1 MKDTSNW
8 RSMVTADYQPF
19 FTASVAA
26 SSALI
31 GLLFVSVS
39 VAPEKVFGAQSD
51 PRRQAQALSAFSALV
66 NIFFISMTS
75 LIPDIRLGIVVTIVA
90 AVSLLQTLALLVMVP
105 GWRREDAVIRG
116 ALLFL
121 ASVSIY
127 GVQLW
132 LGIDLWVKPSRAALD
147 GLLELLLGC
156 YAIGLG
162 RAWELLGAP
171 RMGLV
176 SYLVGLLAGRLDRSQ
191 KKPQ

>member
-1 MKDTSNW
+1 
-8 RSMVTADYQPF
+8 MVPPEYQPF

-39 VAPEKVFGAQSD
+39 IAPERVFGEQSD
-51 PRRQAQALSAFSALV
+51 VVRKARALSAFTALV

-75 LIPDIRLGIVVTIVA
+75 LIPSVQLGIVVTIVA
-90 AVSLLQTLALLVMVP
+90 AVSLLQTLALLVMAPAWWTRGIVF
-105 GWRREDAVIRG
+105 RG
-116 ALLFL
+116 AFLFL
-121 ASVSIY
+121 ASALIY
-127 GVQLW
+127 GSELW
-132 LGIDLWVKPSRAALD
+132 LGILLWVRPSAGALS

-171 RMGLV
+171 RMGLIT
-176 SYLVGLLAGRLDRSQ
+176 YLLGLLDRRPQ
-191 KKPQ
+191 PKPKP

>member
-1 MKDTSNW
+1 
-8 RSMVTADYQPF
+8 MVTADIQPF
-19 FTASVAA
+19 LTASVAA

-39 VAPEKVFGAQSD
+39 VAPQKVFGAEAEPQ
-51 PRRQAQALSAFSALV
+51 RQAQALSAFTALV

-75 LIPDIRLGIVVTIVA
+75 LIPGIVLGLVVTPIA
-90 AVSLLQTLALLVMVP
+90 AVSLLQTLALLTMVP
-105 GWRREDAVIRG
+105 GWRAERRIFRG

-121 ASVSIY
+121 ASLTIY
-127 GVQLW
+127 GFELWLGVQLW
-132 LGIDLWVKPSRAALD
+132 TRPSTAAVI

-171 RMGLV
+171 RMGLIA
-176 SYLVGLLAGRLDRSQ
+176 SLLDLLDRRRGA
-191 KKPQ
+191 KPKS